1 MSLRRELADE
11 FGEFDEEC
19 DSNSSEKA
27 KEVPTRRPAQRKRL
41 MKRERAEEEK
51 SHAECPKLGVLPD
64 THAVSS
70 QISRNAKS
78 RCPRRNRA
86 ERPRPQTIENTPLTT
101 LSLSGVKT
109 VRIGSRILVVCVVL
123 YNQTTRDLV
132 QLVTW

>member
-78 RCPRRNRA
+78 DALVETA